1 MDIIKKYFADLTEK
15 QELQFTALQNLYT
28 DWNSKINLISRKDIG
43 NLYEKHVLHSLGI
56 AKILRFS
63 EGTAIMDVGTGGG
76 FPGIP
81 LAILFPKV
89 QFLLLDSIAKKVKV
103 AEDIA
108 RQINLENVECRQ
120 ARVEDEKRS
129 FDFVV
134 SRAVMPLTDLVRTAR
149 KNISRK
155 QQNALPNG
163 FICLKGGD
171 LQDEIKPFKNMAI
184 EYPLSDYF
192 EEEFFIT
199 KKVIYLPVYYAKSK
213 SIYL

>member
-15 QELQFTALQNLYT
+15 QESQLTALQDLYT
-28 DWNSKINLISRKDIG
+28 GWNQKINLISRKDID

-56 AKILRFS
+56 AKTLRFTD
-63 EGTAIMDVGTGGG
+63 GTVILDVGTGGG

-89 QFLLLDSIAKKVKV
+89 QFLLLDSVGKKIKV

-108 RQINLENVECRQ
+108 RQTGLNNVECRQ
-120 ARVEDEKRS
+120 ARVEDEKRT

-134 SRAVMPLTDLVRTAR
+134 NRAVMSLPDLVRTAR

-171 LQDEIKPFKNMAI
+171 LQNEIKPFKNQVI

-192 EEEFFIT
+192 EEEFFKT
-199 KKVIYLPVYYAKSK
+199 KKVIYLPYILK
-213 SIYL
+213 

>member
-1 MDIIKKYFADLTEK
+1 MDIIKKYFDGLTEN
-15 QELQFTALQNLYT
+15 QESQLGALQHLYS
-28 DWNSKINLISRKDIG
+28 DWNSKINLISRKDID

-56 AKILRFS
+56 AKILRFTD
-63 EGTAIMDVGTGGG
+63 GTAILDVGTGGG

-89 QFLLLDSIAKKVKV
+89 QFLLLDSIGKKIKV

-108 RQINLENVECRQ
+108 RQIGLQNVECRQ

-134 SRAVMPLTDLVRTAR
+134 NRAVMSLTDLVRTAR
-149 KNISRK
+149 KNISRN

-171 LQDEIKPFKNMAI
+171 LQNEIQPFRNKVI

-192 EEEFFIT
+192 EEEFFNT
-199 KKVIYLPVYYAKSK
+199 KKVIYLPC
-213 SIYL
+213 

>member
-1 MDIIKKYFADLTEK
+1 MDVIKKYFADLTEK
-15 QELQFTALQNLYT
+15 QESQLGALQQLYI
-28 DWNSKINLISRKDIG
+28 DWNSKINLISRKDID

-56 AKILRFS
+56 AKVLRFAD
-63 EGTAIMDVGTGGG
+63 GTVILDAGTGGG

-89 QFLLLDSIAKKVKV
+89 QFLLLDSIGKKIKA
-103 AEDIA
+103 AEDIS
-108 RQINLENVECRQ
+108 RQIGLENVECRQ
-120 ARVEDEKRS
+120 ARVEDEKRT

-134 SRAVMPLTDLVRTAR
+134 NRAVMSLNDLARTAR
-149 KNISRK
+149 KNISRH

-171 LQDEIKPFKNMAI
+171 LQEEITPFKNRII

-192 EEEFFIT
+192 EEEFFKT
-199 KKVIYLPVYYAKSK
+199 KKVIYLPVYR
-213 SIYL
+213 

>member
-1 MDIIKKYFADLTEK
+1 MDGIRKYFADLTEK
-15 QELQFTALQNLYT
+15 QELQLSALQDLYT
-28 DWNSKINLISRKDIG
+28 GWNLKINLISRKDIG

-56 AKILRFS
+56 AKVLRFT
-63 EGTAIMDVGTGGG
+63 EGTTVLDVGTGGG

-81 LAILFPKV
+81 LAILFPEV
-89 QFLLLDSIAKKVKV
+89 QFLLLDSVGKKIKV

-108 RQINLENVECRQ
+108 RQTGLVNVECRQ
-120 ARVEDEKRS
+120 VRVEDEKRT
-129 FDFVV
+129 FDFIVN
-134 SRAVMPLTDLVRTAR
+134 RAVMSLPDLVRTAR

-171 LQDEIKPFKNMAI
+171 LQNEIRPFKNQVI

-192 EEEFFIT
+192 DEEFFKT
-199 KKVIYLPVYYAKSK
+199 KKVIYLPY
-213 SIYL
+213 II